1 MTFDELCAAAQQGDP
16 DAQLNWE
23 VFGGSA
29 TIMNVPQNGIH

>member
-16 DAQLNWE
+16 DAQFEL
-23 VFGGSA
+23 GGFCA